1 MGDPDS
7 QGEINEEL
15 LKQVENIGVQI
26 EYIMQMLDNLRKLEE
41 NNSVIYKNL
50 QKITQIQ
57 QRHLEIIDEVL
68 FPKQKGENDET

>member
-1 MGDPDS
+1 
-7 QGEINEEL
+7 
-15 LKQVENIGVQI
+15 
-26 EYIMQMLDNLRKLEE
+26 MLDGFTKIDA
-41 NNSVIYKNL
+41 NNAEMFKNL